1 MKKVR
6 ALVPV
11 VVASAAVL
19 LSGCDIHP
27 GVAAQVGDES
37 ISMNTVDDTAD
48 AYCRAIEKQ
57 LIGNS
62 QTVPQSYFRG
72 GVAGTLALRSVGEQ
86 LARDYGVEPGQVYDK
101 KVSDLQQQVAV
112 LPEDV
117 RDAVVTIESGSDYVT
132 AIQEAIGEKILQEQ
146 GTAAPS
152 YTQASNAGAQRFN
165 LWIKQHGVEFDPS
178 LNMSIDNGKLG
189 SADDSVS
196 YAVGSSARNGAASN
210 PDPAYAKGLPE
221 SHRCG

>member
-6 ALVPV
+6 AWLPA
-11 VVASAAVL
+11 VVASAAIL

-57 LIGNS
+57 LVGNS
-62 QTVPQSYFRG
+62 QVVPQSYFRG
-72 GVAGTLALRSVGEQ
+72 GVAGTLALRSVAEQ
-86 LARDYGVEPGQVYDK
+86 LAAAYHVEPGKVYDK

-112 LPEDV
+112 LPDDV
-117 RDAVVTIESGSDYVT
+117 QDAVVTVETGQDYVT
-132 AIQEAIGEKILQEQ
+132 AIQEAVGEKILQAQ
-146 GTAAPS
+146 GTASPGYSEA
-152 YTQASNAGAQRFN
+152 ADAGAQRFN

-178 LNMSIDNGKLG
+178 LTMSIANGKLG
-189 SADDSVS
+189 SADTSLS
-196 YAVGSSARNGAASN
+196 YALGSDARSGQADS
-210 PDPAYAKGLPE
+210 PDPAYARALPE

>member
-1 MKKVR
+1 VKKVR

-11 VVASAAVL
+11 VVAAAAVV

-27 GVAAQVGDES
+27 GVAAQVGDQS

-57 LIGNS
+57 LVGNS
-62 QTVPQSYFRG
+62 QVVPQSYFRG
-72 GVAGTLALRSVGEQ
+72 GVAGTLALRSVAEQ
-86 LARDYGVEPGQVYDK
+86 LATAYGVEPGKVYDK

-112 LPEDV
+112 LPDDIET
-117 RDAVVTIESGSDYVT
+117 AVVTIETGQDYVT
-132 AIQEAIGEKILQEQ
+132 AVQEAIGQKILQAQ
-146 GTAAPS
+146 GTASPS
-152 YTQASNAGAQRFN
+152 YSQAADAGTQRFN

-189 SADDSVS
+189 SADTSLS
-196 YAVGSSARNGAASN
+196 YAVGSSARSGAADT
-210 PDPAYAKGLPE
+210 PDPAYARALPA

>member
-1 MKKVR
+1 VKKVR

-11 VVASAAVL
+11 VVASAAL
-19 LSGCDIHP
+19 MLSGCDIHP

-57 LIGNS
+57 LVGNS
-62 QTVPQSYFRG
+62 QTVPQGYFRG

-101 KVSDLQQQVAV
+101 KVSDLRQQVAV
-112 LPEDV
+112 LPDDV
-117 RDAVVTIESGSDYVT
+117 QDAVVTIESGSDYVT
-132 AIQEAIGEKILQEQ
+132 AVQEAIGEKILQQQ
-146 GTAAPS
+146 GTASPT

-189 SADDSVS
+189 SADNSVS
-196 YAVGSSARNGAASN
+196 YALGSSARNGAAAN
-210 PDPAYAKGLPE
+210 PDPAYAKALPE